1 MKKEELREFLACT
14 NAILDSMNA
23 ILHTQHSQDV
33 WQFSN
38 YYVYM
43 RKYNELLE
51 RIAKKLKIDTI
62 ADYCFDL
69 KKVKSPYDTIAMQ
82 QKEYFST
89 VHANLSILKS
99 YLENKLDLKK
109 DEITNLT
116 NFLQSK
122 LRSAIF
128 EAPTKEK
135 SIQDA
140 IEQLLIGRGLV
151 KGIDYDRETG
161 RVKVSIKEST
171 PDFIFSKLDLALEVK
186 FSHSNNKSKSIVDEL
201 NADIQAY
208 SKKYSN
214 LLFLIY
220 DTGFIRNEDEFKNGI
235 DNQKNIIVIIV
246 KH

>member
-1 MKKEELREFLACT
+1 MKKEELKEFLVCT

-23 ILHTQHSQDV
+23 ILHTQNSQDG
-33 WQFSN
+33 WRFSN

-51 RIAKKLKIDTI
+51 KIAKKLKIDTI
-62 ADYCFDL
+62 VDYFDL
-69 KKVKSPYDTIAMQ
+69 EKVKSPYDTIGLQ
-82 QKEYFST
+82 QKEYFSM

-128 EAPTKEK
+128 KAPAKEK
-135 SIQDA
+135 NIQDA
-140 IEQLLIGRGLV
+140 IEQLLIGRGLI

-161 RVKVSIKEST
+161 RVKVSIKESI

-186 FSHSNNKSKSIVDEL
+186 FSNSNDKSKSIVDEL